1 MLHRERRQRR
11 SIRLP
16 GYDYSQPGAYFVTI
30 CTHER
35 LCLFGEVVNG
45 QMHLSPFGQVVYE
58 EWYRSAQMRR
68 EIVLNPDEMVI
79 MPNHLHGIVWIVET
93 ATVGADGCPPID
105 RRPPHGGAHVRAP
118 LQRRPRSLSSFIAGF
133 KSATTARINAVRA
146 TPGEPLWQRN
156 YYEHIIRDE
165 ARLNRIREYILLNPL
180 RWHLDYEN
188 AERTGEDELWNAL
201 W

>member
-105 RRPPHGGAHVRAP
+105 GCPPTIHPPHGGAHNHLGAHIHTPLRDCENPIVGADDYMGAPVRAP
-118 LQRRPRSLSSFIAGF
+118 QRKGRTPTGGAGGCAPLDTRPPPRGGG
-133 KSATTARINAVRA
+133 RRA
-146 TPGEPLWQRN
+146 APHPP
-156 YYEHIIRDE
+156 
-165 ARLNRIREYILLNPL
+165 A
-180 RWHLDYEN
+180 
-188 AERTGEDELWNAL
+188 
-201 W
+201 